1 MCETKYKTALKS
13 RGFRYS
19 LIKILSTILT
29 DICKEN
35 DLNQIKNNKDIYP
48 FITDSL
54 QSISINDYLE
64 RLVKYTQAESSTL
77 IAMLIFI
84 DRLCEYNNFIV
95 NSFNVFKIIFSS
107 LIMAIKYNEDLY
119 YDNNYYAKV
128 GGLTLKE
135 FNYLEIYYLRL
146 IDFKL
151 YISDDVFE
159 TYFRNIIDAT
169 NSFNNNNN

>member
-13 RGFRYS
+13 RGFRCS

-64 RLVKYTQAESSTL
+64 RLVKY
-77 IAMLIFI
+77 FN
-84 DRLCEYNNFIV
+84 CYV
-95 NSFNVFKIIFSS
+95 N
-107 LIMAIKYNEDLY
+107 
-119 YDNNYYAKV
+119 
-128 GGLTLKE
+128 
-135 FNYLEIYYLRL
+135 IY
-146 IDFKL
+146 
-151 YISDDVFE
+151 
-159 TYFRNIIDAT
+159 
-169 NSFNNNNN
+169 